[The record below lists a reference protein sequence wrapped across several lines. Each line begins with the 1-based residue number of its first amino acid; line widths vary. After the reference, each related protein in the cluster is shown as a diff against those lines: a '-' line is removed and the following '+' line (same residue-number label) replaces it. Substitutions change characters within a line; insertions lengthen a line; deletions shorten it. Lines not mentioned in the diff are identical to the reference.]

1 MIDSLIL
8 NPQPLQGTPNV
19 GLSNDDSFLPRILS
33 VFYAVFHPRLG
44 PQVVYQVPEG
54 SISAS
59 LVPQPDSA
67 RSPTF
72 SATSIR
78 SPSVAYTPGSFAAGS
93 SGVSA
98 DALAKLGEPEP
109 LSLGGSRAP
118 SLTSLVSGGASPRTS
133 HTGLSSP
140 PESSSGTSDKPG
152 ASPGFNAVQPASGL
166 SQSRPPAL
174 IGLGN
179 AKVPSLKI
187 GSSNAIVDFDSI
199 SEYVIP
205 KDRLYGRLVHCNT
218 PTHRILGFPVI
229 LYGDR
234 YFRRDFRF
242 NLCFVF
248 DRRADLSC
256 YEQVVRKC
264 ATVLMNCEEESGFLS
279 NPQTSG
285 RMYSILEQLY
295 EDLNSFSET
304 SIRIDSFNSIELK
317 IFPFYPNPPKVDD
330 WQVPIALINLA
341 KRVES
346 NWDLTMAKV
355 VPHINGINH
364 VRKIADLADT
374 DPNLTRRC
382 MEHLLFYQCILMV
395 DIFQYSNMYALKP
408 AIQWLAEDASVQA
421 ECAPYVTQAGHDHL
435 SWPQL
440 LRLYSQLKRGKTI
453 HTWMEE
459 NDIASTGID
468 VRRFLSF
475 GVIKGFL
482 RRIHRYPI
490 LVSRDKDKSKKK
502 RGGVGAQS
510 RQLNP
515 EELDALTALKDTGLG
530 SPTATNYFQSFIPI
544 SESIESTSSM
554 TTVHGYRVAGR
565 SFGVMTAAESPSNL
579 SPPIQTV
586 TPTQYFPGSQMRA
599 RPRQGSVQSTLSA
612 INTQHASQPY
622 LASTTSITS
631 SATAQSDINA
641 ALAEV
646 GATPASWRSSR
657 GPPTPVLSRNS
668 TVRTRDR
675 TTSIS
680 QRNSQGGMLSNTIS
694 IGGSGGA
701 GGAGNAVLG
710 VGAGVSVEPSPYPD
724 GLREMLDGQ
733 HHTDEICSKYGI
745 GWKEL
750 EGLLA
755 IIGWAPNPPPHAAAE
770 EGRPAPGKLDL
781 GRVKIINR

>member
-8 NPQPLQGTPNV
+8 NPQPLQGTANV
-19 GLSNDDSFLPRILS
+19 GYSNDDSFLPRILS
-33 VFYAVFHPRLG
+33 VFYAVFDPRTG
-44 PQVVYQVPEG
+44 PKVVFQVPEG
-54 SISAS
+54 SIAVS
-59 LVPQPDSA
+59 LNPQPDSA

-72 SATSIR
+72 SATSLR

-109 LSLGGSRAP
+109 LSLGGSRAQ

-152 ASPGFNAVQPASGL
+152 ASPAFGAIQPGSGL

-174 IGLGN
+174 IGLSS

-187 GSSNAIVDFDSI
+187 GSSTALVDFDSI

-205 KDRLYGRLVHCNT
+205 KTKLCGRLVHCNT
-218 PTHRILGFPVI
+218 PTHRILGFPII
-229 LYGDR
+229 LYGNR
-234 YFRRDFRF
+234 YFRGDFRY

-264 ATVLMNCEEESGFLS
+264 ATVLMNCEEESSFLS
-279 NPQTSG
+279 NPHTSG

-408 AIQWLAEDASVQA
+408 AIQWLAEDASVQL

-435 SWPQL
+435 SWTQL

-453 HTWMEE
+453 HAWMEE
-459 NDIASTGID
+459 NEIASTGID

-490 LVSRDKDKSKKK
+490 LPSRDRDKSKKK
-502 RGGVGAQS
+502 RGGVGSQS

-515 EELDALTALKDTGLG
+515 EELDALAALKDTGIG
-530 SPTATNYFQSFIPI
+530 NPTATNYFQSFIPI
-544 SESIESTSSM
+544 SESMESTSSM

-565 SFGVMTAAESPSNL
+565 SFGVMTAAESPTNL

-599 RPRQGSVQSTLSA
+599 RPRQGSMQSTLSA
-612 INTQHASQPY
+612 ITNQHASQPY

-631 SATAQSDINA
+631 NATAQSDLNA
-641 ALAEV
+641 SLADV

-710 VGAGVSVEPSPYPD
+710 VGAGPSVEPLPYPE
-724 GLREMLDGQ
+724 GLREMLDGL

-745 GWKEL
+745 GWSEL
-750 EGLLA
+750 EGYLA
-755 IIGWAPNPPPHAAAE
+755 IIGWAPNPPPQMVE
-770 EGRPAPGKLDL
+770 EGGVPLRKLDL

>member
-1 MIDSLIL
+1 M
-8 NPQPLQGTPNV
+8 
-19 GLSNDDSFLPRILS
+19 
-33 VFYAVFHPRLG
+33 
-44 PQVVYQVPEG
+44 
-54 SISAS
+54 
-59 LVPQPDSA
+59 
-67 RSPTF
+67 
-72 SATSIR
+72 
-78 SPSVAYTPGSFAAGS
+78 
-93 SGVSA
+93 
-98 DALAKLGEPEP
+98 
-109 LSLGGSRAP
+109 
-118 SLTSLVSGGASPRTS
+118 
-133 HTGLSSP
+133 
-140 PESSSGTSDKPG
+140 
-152 ASPGFNAVQPASGL
+152 
-166 SQSRPPAL
+166 
-174 IGLGN
+174 
-179 AKVPSLKI
+179 
-187 GSSNAIVDFDSI
+187 
-199 SEYVIP
+199 
-205 KDRLYGRLVHCNT
+205 
-218 PTHRILGFPVI
+218 
-229 LYGDR
+229 
-234 YFRRDFRF
+234 
-242 NLCFVF
+242 
-248 DRRADLSC
+248 
-256 YEQVVRKC
+256 
-264 ATVLMNCEEESGFLS
+264 
-279 NPQTSG
+279 
-285 RMYSILEQLY
+285 
-295 EDLNSFSET
+295 
-304 SIRIDSFNSIELK
+304 
-317 IFPFYPNPPKVDD
+317 
-330 WQVPIALINLA
+330 
-341 KRVES
+341 
-346 NWDLTMAKV
+346 
-355 VPHINGINH
+355 
-364 VRKIADLADT
+364 
-374 DPNLTRRC
+374 
-382 MEHLLFYQCILMV
+382 
-395 DIFQYSNMYALKP
+395 
-408 AIQWLAEDASVQA
+408 
-421 ECAPYVTQAGHDHL
+421 

-475 GVIKGFL
+475 GAIKGFL

-490 LVSRDKDKSKKK
+490 LVSRDKDKSKRK
-502 RGGVGAQS
+502 RGGVGSQS

-586 TPTQYFPGSQMRA
+586 TPTQYFPGSQIRA

-641 ALAEV
+641 TLAEV
-646 GATPASWRSSR
+646 GATPTSWRSSR

-675 TTSIS
+675 ATSIS

-701 GGAGNAVLG
+701 GGAGNAILG
-710 VGAGVSVEPSPYPD
+710 VGAGVSVEPPPYPD

-770 EGRPAPGKLDL
+770 EGRPASGKLDL
-781 GRVKIINR
+781 GRVKIIYR